1 MNELVSLVRVM
12 RVGEKRMLTH
22 MLSRTTNSEDN
33 LRLRLFKLLDEGHA
47 DPQMVKEKLKSE
59 GSASSFAHLKR
70 RLKEDILSVLLVK
83 ESSKRIAQANRAA
96 KFECIKKRAQ
106 AYVMIFRG
114 AQAEGLKVLRK
125 AILTAEKFELLG
137 EKLQMNH
144 LVRESIVGLAPAS
157 ELQRLNKEISMD
169 FKRYEA
175 LLFVEEQSVLL
186 SNPEMSKGLRSKSNE
201 KKYIQLIDDL
211 EKLYKKHKLARVGF
225 WYYMAATEFHTA
237 HKNFELVVELGLSF
251 LTLVQRSPAVKSKNN
266 VAGVNQTVGLAQL
279 ELRNFSEAIR
289 YLSVSEK
296 YFPSAGFNRLQ
307 GLQFLALAEMAGQ
320 YYTGAMQTIGKAM
333 AHPRIEAREHFLP
346 RWLYIK
352 ACVEFMTSDIDSA
365 FKTLNRDG
373 YLMRQQDEWNIQY
386 RLLEMM
392 QLIEMGDE
400 EWLDFK
406 LDATRKFLTRH
417 KNLDTPRVRAA
428 IDLINNLLRK
438 ELDFSGISEKNHKLL
453 KLCLEESDGYEW
465 NPTGAEIVRFD
476 LWIQNKLL
484 SQEAE

>member
-1 MNELVSLVRVM
+1 MDELVSLVKVM

-22 MLSRTTNSEDN
+22 MLSRTTNAEGD
-33 LRLRLFKLLDEGHA
+33 LRSRLFKLLDKGHA
-47 DPQMVKEKLKSE
+47 DPQIVKEKLKSAR
-59 GSASSFAHLKR
+59 SASSFAHLKR

-96 KFECIKKRAQ
+96 QFDCIKKRAQ

-114 AQAEGLKVLRK
+114 AQTEGLKVLKK
-125 AILTAEKFELLG
+125 AILNAEKFELLG

-144 LVRESIVGLAPAS
+144 LVRESVVSMASAS
-157 ELQRLNKEISMD
+157 ELQRLNTEISND
-169 FKRYEA
+169 LVRYQA
-175 LLFVEEQSVLL
+175 ILYVEEQSVLL
-186 SNPEMSKGLRSKSNE
+186 ANPEMGKGLRAKSNE
-201 KKYIQLIDDL
+201 KKYIQLIDEL

-237 HKNFELVVELGLSF
+237 HKNFELVVDLGLSF
-251 LTLVQRSPAVKSKNN
+251 LKLVQRSPAVKSKNN

-279 ELRNFSEAIR
+279 ELRNFSEAIGH
-289 YLSVSEK
+289 LSVSEK

-320 YYTGAMQTIGKAM
+320 DYSGAMQTIGKAM
-333 AHPRIEAREHFLP
+333 AHPRIEVREHFLP

-352 ACVEFMTSDIDSA
+352 ACGEFLTSDTDSA
-365 FKTLNRDG
+365 FKTLNQNG
-373 YLMRQQDEWNIQY
+373 YLMKQQDEWNIQY
-386 RLLEMM
+386 RLLEML

-417 KNLDTPRVRAA
+417 KNLDTARVRAA
-428 IDLINNLLRK
+428 IDLISNLLRK

-453 KLCLEESDGYEW
+453 KLCLEESNGYEW

-476 LWIQNKLL
+476 RWVQNKRL